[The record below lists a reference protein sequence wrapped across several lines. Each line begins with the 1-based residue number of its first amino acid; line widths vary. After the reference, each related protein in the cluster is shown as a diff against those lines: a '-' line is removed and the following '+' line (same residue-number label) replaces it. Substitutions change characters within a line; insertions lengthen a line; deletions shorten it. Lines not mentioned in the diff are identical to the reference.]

1 MATAHEPITAPPTLA
16 DKINILV
23 ELPLPPEFAPD
34 SLSTPGGVGER
45 VKVIA
50 TAAGVSESLLNAL
63 RLGNRDNPTKATMEK
78 LATLYGI
85 DPAYFTDGDL
95 GTQIYRQLQLLHRM
109 AEIKNGHSS
118 QLKIAFRNHFQL
130 SDKGATAALLMLEQ
144 LRDLEA
150 QHRAK
155 PEADR

>member
-1 MATAHEPITAPPTLA
+1 MTTAHEPIATPPTLQ
-16 DKINILV
+16 DKINMLV
-23 ELPLPPEFAPD
+23 ELPLPPEFAADSSGGPD
-34 SLSTPGGVGER
+34 GVGER
-45 VKVIA
+45 VKAIA

-78 LATLYGI
+78 LATLFGI

-95 GTQIYRQLQLLHRM
+95 GTQIYHQLRLLRTM

-118 QLKIAFRNHFQL
+118 QLRIAFRNHFQL
-130 SDKGATAALLMLEQ
+130 SDKGATTALLMLEQ

-150 QHRAK
+150 QHRAT